1 MHPTNTTRRR
11 VLGQLTAGSAAVLA
25 PTAFAQ
31 STGRALRI
39 GMVSPQTG
47 PLAAFGEAD
56 RWTIES
62 LKKTLADGVVVNGA
76 RHPIEV
82 LLRDSQSNPNRA
94 AEVANDLILKDKIDL
109 MVVTS
114 TPETTNPVADA
125 CELNEVPCLST
136 MAPWQPWF
144 FGRKGDPAKGF
155 NWTYHFFWG
164 LEDVIAVFSNL
175 WKSVAT
181 NKKVGGLFPNDS
193 DGNAWGD
200 AKLGLPPALAAQG
213 FALTDPGRY
222 QNMTQTLAS
231 HISAF
236 KRDGVEIVTGVV
248 IPPDMKTFLTQAR
261 QQGFRPKVVSVAKA
275 LLYPATVEAVG
286 DLAEG
291 VTTEVWW
298 SPSHPFSSSLSRQ
311 SAKALA
317 DSYEAAT
324 KKQWTQPIGF
334 SHALFE
340 LAVDALRRTKD
351 VGSKAAIRNAVAAT
365 NLQTVVGPV
374 KFGGAGPMR
383 NVSKTPL
390 VGGQWVKATKTKYE
404 LVIVNNQSAPA
415 IPTGGSLRLL

>member
-1 MHPTNTTRRR
+1 MIDRPSRRR
-11 VLGQLTAGSAAVLA
+11 ALGQLAAGAAAALLPARV
-25 PTAFAQ
+25 FAQ
-31 STGRALRI
+31 TGRALRI
-39 GMVSPQTG
+39 GLVSPQTG
-47 PLAAFGEAD
+47 ALAAFGEAD
-56 RWTIES
+56 RWTIDS
-62 LKKTLADGVVVNGA
+62 LRSMLAEGVTINGK
-76 RHPIEV
+76 RHLIEV
-82 LLRDSQSNPNRA
+82 VLKDSQSNPNRA
-94 AEVANDLILKDKIDL
+94 AEVANDLILKDKVDL
-109 MVVTS
+109 MVVNS
-114 TPETTNPVADA
+114 TPETTNPVSDA

-164 LEDVIAVFSNL
+164 LEDVIAVFTNL
-175 WKSVAT
+175 WKSVPT

-200 AKLGLPPALAAQG
+200 PKLGMPPALSAMG
-213 FALTDPGRY
+213 FSLTDPGRF

-236 KRDGVEIVTGVV
+236 KRDNVEIVTGVV
-248 IPPDMKTFLTQAR
+248 IPPDMKTFLVQAR
-261 QQGFRPKVVSVAKA
+261 QQGFKPKVISVAKA

-298 SPSHPFSSSLSRQ
+298 SPSHPFTSSLTRQ
-311 SAKALA
+311 SAKVLA
-317 DSYEAAT
+317 EAYEAAT

-340 LAVDALRRTKD
+340 LAVDALKRTKD
-351 VGSKAAIRNAVAAT
+351 ANSKAAIRDAVAAT
-365 NLQTVVGPV
+365 NANTVVGPV
-374 KFGGAGPMR
+374 KFGGEGPMR

-390 VGGQWVKATKTKYE
+390 VGGQWIKGSRFKYE
-404 LVIVNNQSAPA
+404 LVIVDNQTMPSIPA
-415 IPTGGSLRLL
+415 GGKLRLLA

>member
-1 MHPTNTTRRR
+1 V
-11 VLGQLTAGSAAVLA
+11 VL
-25 PTAFAQ
+25 
-31 STGRALRI
+31 
-39 GMVSPQTG
+39 
-47 PLAAFGEAD
+47 
-56 RWTIES
+56 
-62 LKKTLADGVVVNGA
+62 K
-76 RHPIEV
+76 
-82 LLRDSQSNPNRA
+82 DSQSNPNRA
-94 AEVANDLILKDKIDL
+94 AEVANDLILKDKVDL

-114 TPETTNPVADA
+114 TPETTNPVSDA

-164 LEDVIAVFSNL
+164 LEDVIAVFTNM
-175 WKSVAT
+175 WKSVPT
-181 NKKVGGLFPNDS
+181 SKKVGGLFPNDS

-200 AKLGLPPALAAQG
+200 PKLGMPPALSAMG
-213 FALTDPGRY
+213 FSLTDPGRY

-261 QQGFRPKVVSVAKA
+261 QQGFKPKVISVAKA

-286 DLAEG
+286 ELAEG

-298 SPSHPFSSSLSRQ
+298 SPSHPFTSSLTRQ
-311 SAKALA
+311 SARALA
-317 DSYEAAT
+317 DAYEAGT

-334 SHALFE
+334 SHALLE
-340 LAVDALRRTKD
+340 LAMDVLKRTKD
-351 VGSKAAIRNAVAAT
+351 VGSKASIRDAVAAT
-365 NLQTVVGPV
+365 NLNTVVGPV

-390 VGGQWVKATKTKYE
+390 VGGQWVKGTRSKYE
-404 LVIVNNQSAPA
+404 LVIVNNQTAPG
-415 IPTGGSLRLL
+415 IPVGGALRIL